1 MFNSAIF
8 LHIIQLMSFCG
19 MVAMALRISTVIR
32 ETRKEKG
39 LTQEGLAELIGVTP
53 GYVGQLERNETTP
66 SAVILSK
73 IVEVLGIDANSLFF
87 EQTEAMSLSREIAI
101 RASRLSK
108 ENQEIVLGIINIIE
122 QAYRK
127 RE

>member
-1 MFNSAIF
+1 
-8 LHIIQLMSFCG
+8 

-39 LTQEGLAELIGVTP
+39 LTQESLAELIGVTP
-53 GYVGQLERNETTP
+53 GYIGQLERSETTP

-87 EQTEAMSLSREIAI
+87 EQAEAMPLSREIAI

>member
-1 MFNSAIF
+1 
-8 LHIIQLMSFCG
+8 
-19 MVAMALRISTVIR
+19 MALRISTVIR

-39 LTQEGLAELIGVTP
+39 LTQESLAELIGVTP
-53 GYVGQLERNETTP
+53 GYIGQLERSETTP

-87 EQTEAMSLSREIAI
+87 EQAEAMPLSREIAI
-101 RASRLSK
+101 RVSRLSK